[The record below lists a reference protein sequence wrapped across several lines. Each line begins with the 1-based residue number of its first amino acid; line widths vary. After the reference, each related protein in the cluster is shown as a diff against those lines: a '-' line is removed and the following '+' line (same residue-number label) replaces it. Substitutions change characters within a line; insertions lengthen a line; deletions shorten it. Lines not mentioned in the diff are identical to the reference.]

1 MAQAAQQRTD
11 APDENAAER
20 TLIRGCGRPPG
31 PHVTRF
37 PLEQRTLLHVLAA
50 QAQERPDDTWLVFDG
65 RESFTFAQAL
75 ALVNAFGHGVA
86 EQLPDGGQVAL
97 FLRNQIEFMPA
108 FLGAMAGGGVTVPL
122 NADSRGPLLE
132 YVIRK
137 SHAKLIVAR
146 ADLLD
151 RLAELD
157 SLGGVELVIVC
168 GAGAAAAGD
177 LPAELHGA
185 GAAAA
190 GDHPAEL
197 HGAGAAAAGDLPAE
211 LHGARVTTW
220 EEFTAGRPVSR
231 PRELP
236 ASWERSL
243 IQFTSGTTG
252 NSKGVVY
259 PHHFLYLYPA
269 LLADAQ
275 ERRPEDV
282 LTTPLPLF
290 HVAAL
295 HQVAGCALHAGCTGH
310 LKSRFSARAFWR
322 EAAEDG
328 ATWAIFLGP
337 MAEIILK
344 TVPEAPPHQV
354 SEIFCV
360 PFPPNGEEF
369 ERRYG
374 VTLQWQGY
382 GMTEIYPLPMERRMV
397 ADVPRD
403 TIGSPPPW
411 IEFGVV
417 DEHDRVL
424 PAGAVGEIV
433 FRTLMAHAMSS
444 GYFEDDAATAHA
456 MRNFMFHT
464 GDLGCY
470 DENAML
476 HYRGR
481 RQDRIRRRG
490 ENVSAVELEFV
501 AMGHENVLEAAAYGV
516 PGEFGEHEVKLD
528 VVLGGELELDA
539 LHAWLCAMLPRFMVP
554 RYLECL
560 PELPKTPSQKV
571 QKYKLAQASLTRA
584 EVRVYE
590 PPPRA

>member
-1 MAQAAQQRTD
+1 MAQATADASHSPASFAPEGQRM
-11 APDENAAER
+11 
-20 TLIRGCGRPPG
+20 LLRGRGSDLG
-31 PHVTRF
+31 PHASRF

-50 QAQERPDDTWLVFDG
+50 QAQERPDHTWLVFDG
-65 RESFTFAQAL
+65 EDRFTFSQAH

-86 EQLPDGGQVAL
+86 KQLPDGGQVAL
-97 FLRNQIEFMPA
+97 FLRNQVEFMPA

-137 SHAKLIVAR
+137 SQAKMIVSR
-146 ADLLD
+146 SDLLD
-151 RLAELD
+151 RLIALD
-157 SLGGVELVIVC
+157 SLGEVELVVVC
-168 GAGAAAAGD
+168 GQGD
-177 LPAELHGA
+177 RPQQIHGA
-185 GAAAA
+185 EVVSW
-190 GDHPAEL
+190 D
-197 HGAGAAAAGDLPAE
+197 
-211 LHGARVTTW
+211 
-220 EEFTAGRPVSR
+220 EFLQGRPSTA

-236 ASWERSL
+236 MSWEKSL

-275 ERRPEDV
+275 ERTPQDV

-295 HQVAGCALHAGCTGH
+295 HQVAGCSLHAGCTGH
-310 LKSRFSARAFWR
+310 LKSRFSARAFWN

-344 TVPEAPPHQV
+344 TVPEAPPHKV
-354 SEIFCV
+354 TEIFCV

-382 GMTEIYPLPMERRMV
+382 GMTEIYPLPMARKMIPE
-397 ADVPRD
+397 VPRD

-424 PAGAVGEIV
+424 PPETVGEIV
-433 FRTLMAHAMSS
+433 FRTNMPWAMTS
-444 GYFEDDAATAHA
+444 GYFEEPAATAEA

-464 GDLGCY
+464 GDLGVY
-470 DENAML
+470 DERGML

-490 ENVSAVELEFV
+490 ENISAVELEYV
-501 AMGHENVLEAAAYGV
+501 AMSHEHVLEAAAYGV

-528 VVLGGELELDA
+528 VVISDGIDLDA
-539 LHAWLCAMLPRFMVP
+539 LHSWLCEQLPRFMVP
-554 RYLECL
+554 RYLERL
-560 PELPKTPSQKV
+560 SELPKTPSQKV
-571 QKYKLAQASLTRA
+571 QKYRLAEASIDRA

-590 PPPRA
+590 PPPRS